1 MAYVGTGGQFDP
13 GLTNPSR
20 QPGRLG
26 ITPGMAN
33 PGMKP
38 LGTKPMP
45 IPGVPVTNPQQPI
58 IPPGVLP
65 PTNSQGQTAEDQ
77 RGTWNDKW
85 PWPTTPTTPTSPI
98 NPNATNGVTPGSKG
112 VPQKQQGPGVAP
124 LVPGPPIPTG
134 GQTAGP
140 ISGAPAGQYYGYT
153 PDKWKPSD
161 IDIPEAG
168 VDTRAI
174 VNALKPRLEEEMAA
188 GMGNAARRM
197 GALGG
202 LKSSGYATTLG
213 NSERKMFSDL
223 NALNYQ
229 YDYDAAQQ
237 DANRRSTARENTLD
251 RELSG
256 YGTYGGLMSDE
267 ASRHTGYG
275 VDQQQIANDISK
287 TNADL
292 QNQGVQI
299 NNKQDWDEYMA
310 GLSEA
315 ERKQMYD
322 QMMLDYGG

>member
-1 MAYVGTGGQFDP
+1 MAYIGTGGQFDP

-20 QPGRLG
+20 QMPGRLP
-26 ITPGMAN
+26 IQPGMGN
-33 PGMKP
+33 PDMKP
-38 LGTKPMP
+38 IGTKPLP
-45 IPGVPVTNPQQPI
+45 ITPPITGGGGVT
-58 IPPGVLP
+58 GVGNLP
-65 PTNSQGQTAEDQ
+65 PTYLGQPQSAVSA
-77 RGTWNDKW
+77 GSW

-153 PDKWKPSD
+153 PEKWKPSD

-168 VDTRAI
+168 VNTRDI
-174 VNALKPRLEEEMAA
+174 VAALKPRLEEEMAA
-188 GMGNAARRM
+188 GMGDAARRF

-202 LKSSGYATTLG
+202 LKGTGYATTLG
-213 NSERKMFSDL
+213 ASERKMFEDL
-223 NALNYQ
+223 NALNYK

-237 DANRRSTARENTLD
+237 DANRKSTARENTLD

-267 ASRHTGYG
+267 ASRHTNYG
-275 VDQQQIANDISK
+275 VDQQKIANDVAKNNQSV
-287 TNADL
+287 

-315 ERKQMYD
+315 QRKQIYD

>member
-1 MAYVGTGGQFDP
+1 MAYIGTGGQFDP

-20 QPGRLG
+20 QMPGRLP
-26 ITPGMAN
+26 IQPGMGN
-33 PGMKP
+33 PDMKP
-38 LGTKPMP
+38 IGTKPLP
-45 IPGVPVTNPQQPI
+45 ITPPITGGGGVT
-58 IPPGVLP
+58 GVGNLP
-65 PTNSQGQTAEDQ
+65 PTYLGQPQSAVSA
-77 RGTWNDKW
+77 GSW

-153 PDKWKPSD
+153 PEKWKPSD

-168 VDTRAI
+168 VNTRDI
-174 VNALKPRLEEEMAA
+174 VAALKPRLEEEMAA
-188 GMGNAARRM
+188 GMGDAARRF

-202 LKSSGYATTLG
+202 LKGTGYATTLG
-213 NSERKMFSDL
+213 ASERKMFEDL
-223 NALNYQ
+223 NALNYK

-237 DANRRSTARENTLD
+237 DANRKSTARENTLD

-267 ASRHTGYG
+267 ASRHTNYG
-275 VDQQQIANDISK
+275 VDQQKIANDVAKNNQSV
-287 TNADL
+287 

-315 ERKQMYD
+315 QRKQIYD
-322 QMMLDYGG
+322 QMMLDYGK